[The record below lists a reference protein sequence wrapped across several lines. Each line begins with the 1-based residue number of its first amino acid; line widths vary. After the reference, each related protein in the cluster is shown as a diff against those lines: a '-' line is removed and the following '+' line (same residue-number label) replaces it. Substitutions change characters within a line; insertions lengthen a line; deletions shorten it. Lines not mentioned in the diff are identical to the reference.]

1 MTGQNIKKYQQKKL
15 NLICKTDNKQEI
27 IFFSLPR
34 NKSRENW
41 LGKNE
46 FIFHLEDK
54 TKPNTTGFLLFYY
67 NG

>member
-27 IFFSLPR
+27 IFSLPR

-41 LGKNE
+41 LCKNE